1 MDIEPLCPIDDRR
14 TARELMVKLI
24 IAHFTA
30 VAAFCNY
37 LSLRNF
43 DLASIEPILFL
54 FCPLIVPIQIFL
66 GLLFITGVC
75 IENIVTGRLSF
86 GDAWSTYTRRLRV
99 LLGKKASTS
108 SPSNLARSPTGSL
121 ESGGARQ
128 VAGSRLAKVYV
139 TTGRLL
145 LVLGTLF
152 QCVATIFLYARRID
166 KMGWDSLSAVDFRTF
181 ELAIGG
187 AAVSVLSAALLLNL
201 PGFGQATQEISGGHI
216 DASLP
221 SFAGDP
227 QRSCRWWFLGYSE
240 KRGLWTC
247 IIPIYALCNLACMS
261 NGTLV
266 VTQRPHWIL
275 LEIFLQNS
283 LLLSKFVFL
292 AGILGVILASYAWIK
307 GRTSPKTNPRIGL
320 KQFLE
325 FLILPPM
332 VYLGFTLVMP
342 VSMSFGW
349 VVVGSPFEV
358 LWVKGFEAY
367 DVWEVFEFAA
377 SADEARVCPT
387 LWKDPVSEYLWSL
400 M

>member
-14 TARELMVKLI
+14 TARELMVKFI

-54 FCPLIVPIQIFL
+54 FCPLIVPLQIFL
-66 GLLFITGVC
+66 GLLLITGVC
-75 IENIVTGRLSF
+75 IENIVTGRLSP

-99 LLGKKASTS
+99 LLGKKANTS
-108 SPSNLARSPTGSL
+108 SPSSLTRSSTGSL
-121 ESGGARQ
+121 EAGSTGQ
-128 VAGSRLAKVYV
+128 VSGSRLAKAYV

-152 QCVATIFLYARRID
+152 QCVATIFLYTRRVD

-187 AAVSVLSAALLLNL
+187 ATVSVLSAALLLNF
-201 PGFGQATQEISGGHI
+201 PGFGQETQDVSGGHI

-247 IIPIYALCNLACMS
+247 IIPIYVLCNLACMS

-266 VTQRPHWIL
+266 VTQRSHWVL
-275 LEIFLQNS
+275 LEIFLQNC
-283 LLLSKFVFL
+283 LLLSKFVFIP
-292 AGILGVILASYAWIK
+292 GILGVILASYAWIK
-307 GRTSPKTNPRIGL
+307 GRISPKTNPRLGL
-320 KQFLE
+320 KEFLE
-325 FLILPPM
+325 YLLLPSIT
-332 VYLGFTLVMP
+332 YLGFTLVMAP
-342 VSMSFGW
+342 CMSFGW
-349 VVVGSPFEV
+349 VVMGSPFEV

-367 DVWEVFEFAA
+367 DVWSEFEFAA
-377 SADEARVCPT
+377 SADEAHVCPT